1 MPPRILTTG
10 DISLWLHN
18 KLGSSDQWAA
28 GSITSQLNKE
38 ILLQVKDCFHVLQS
52 QVKLKL
58 ILSMLHITPRSIEEW
73 RDELNNIIALAIED
87 SGTDQWISMAAE
99 LLAKYPEKQQIS
111 FEITHNAAV
120 FTDLVAELRKIVRK
134 HSDKSILPLECLYL
148 NKNALAATAGSVPA
162 PTKHFTLKRKSKSAA
177 LRAELLQKS
186 SDAASIQKN
195 RPVMGIT
202 STRPEP
208 ITPQQRLLKPTAR
221 TLVRPPKRDSAIKML
236 DITEQPRSEM
246 KRKKKAEEK
255 DEKPTEAT
263 PTPDYAAGLTSEPS
277 STAAA
282 AATNV
287 PTATASTNVQQ
298 QQQQQQLQPPQLL
311 QQPQPQQQQQQQQQP
326 PQPQPPQQQPQ
337 QQQQQQQPQN
347 LDQRPKSVLSQEQK
361 LVATELF
368 KHANRIGRLEKAW
381 ILAFLGGNR
390 ECPKKDG
397 SSIMTI
403 KLHEGVEMLDGV
415 QKQVEI
421 YFQMNYLTGEGKQI
435 KKFS

>member
-28 GSITSQLNKE
+28 GSITSQLNKD

-58 ILSMLHITPRSIEEW
+58 VLSMLHITPRSIEEW
-73 RDELNNIIALAIED
+73 KDELNNIIELAIED
-87 SGTDQWISMAAE
+87 SGTDQWISMVAE
-99 LLAKYPEKQQIS
+99 LLSKYPQKQQIS
-111 FEITHNAAV
+111 FDISHNATV

-162 PTKHFTLKRKSKSAA
+162 PSRHFTLKRKSKSAA

-186 SDAASIQKN
+186 SDAASTQKN

-221 TLVRPPKRDSAIKML
+221 TLVRPPKRDSTIKML
-236 DITEQPRSEM
+236 DIAEQPRSEM

-255 DEKPTEAT
+255 DEKPAEAA
-263 PTPDYAAGLTSEPS
+263 PTPDYAAGLTSEPASTSTGINVPSAPASINVQQQQQQPS
-277 STAAA
+277 ST
-282 AATNV
+282 
-287 PTATASTNVQQ
+287 QQ
-298 QQQQQQLQPPQLL
+298 QQQQQQLKPSMAPPPLIQP
-311 QQPQPQQQQQQQQQP
+311 
-326 PQPQPPQQQPQ
+326 QQPQ
-337 QQQQQQQPQN
+337 QQQQVPQAAQQQPVQATPKLQN
-347 LDQRPKSVLSQEQK
+347 KFGLSLEQQA
-361 LVATELF
+361 VAQELF
-368 KHANRIGRLEKAW
+368 KNANKVGRLEKAW
-381 ILAFLGGNR
+381 ILGFLSGNR
-390 ECPKKDG
+390 ENPKKDG
-397 SSIMTI
+397 TSVLTI
-403 KLHEGVEMLDGV
+403 KLHEAMEIIDGVE
-415 QKQVEI
+415 KHVEI
-421 YFQMNYLTGEGKQI
+421 FFSMNYLTGEGKQI
-435 KKFS
+435 KRITA